1 MKQGYAQEWPQFFTA
16 TIQKCKHLLKE
27 DKYKNIIVD
36 ALNFLVTEGNVT
48 INGLVPIAIAMP
60 NHLHIIWQAK
70 GNNDLQKIQ
79 NSFIKHTSKEFKKL
93 LEKDHELQ
101 AYKVNAIDRK
111 YNFWQRDSLNIELF
125 SAAVFHQKL
134 NYMHY
139 NPVKSNLC
147 NFPEDYHFSSALF
160 YEKGV
165 DHFGFIDHYL
175 G

>member
-1 MKQGYAQEWPQFFTA
+1 MKQQYAQEWPRFFTA
-16 TIQKCKHLLKE
+16 TIQNWKHLLKD

-36 ALNFLVTEGNVT
+36 SLKFLVKEGNVT
-48 INGLVPIAIAMP
+48 INGFVIMP
-60 NHLHIIWQAK
+60 NHLHVIWQAK

-93 LEKDHELQ
+93 LEKDNNLQ
-101 AYKVNAIDRK
+101 AYEVNAIDRK

-125 SAAVFHQKL
+125 TAVVFQQKL

-139 NPVKSNLC
+139 NPVKANLC
-147 NFPEDYHFSSALF
+147 NLPEDYHFSSALF